1 MPTPK
6 PDAKHSSHVVKDD
19 GVIILMHVWSMCL
32 VWEAVQVN
40 MYVKLEDTGQP
51 QLKSSRTL
59 FTFLTLKECLP
70 LA

>member
-40 MYVKLEDTGQP
+40 MYVKLED
-51 QLKSSRTL
+51 K
-59 FTFLTLKECLP
+59 
-70 LA
+70 